1 MAMDRRDPAD
11 ERVDVVPTTA
21 TRAQWD
27 AFAQECGSS
36 FWSARRGHRM
46 WQWKFHARYRT
57 RLLDILVTRGGERY
71 KVGQCAVGIGR
82 RFRVFSD
89 GIQLRRGYETVW
101 QAAMAGVLAELGPGR
116 YVYGS
121 FWSTEPPR
129 EAGLAGLHCVETV
142 MSRPLAVEVVEL
154 GRWPCWEAYAKAVS
168 KNIIRNIRK
177 ASAHT
182 PGLAHSVRNGVRS
195 LGHIPLLLPL
205 RASMYARKSVWF
217 SGTRAFGNYVLRLV
231 SLRRYVA
238 THVAWSGR
246 TPVAAISTVSFG
258 GNLYYTDGGSSR
270 ALPGGGWTLVMRVLE
285 DHWRATPTGR
295 FMLGYSDLVADFPEG
310 QWVSPVRYRQDCR
323 VSAIRTSIVVF
334 DYRLAGSAPRPIP
347 NLLFERTVPAF
358 EGIEEQPGKVQSYGH
373 RGRDRQPVADCGCE
387 LDGADENKRSEQPAE
402 AEAG

>member
-21 TRAQWD
+21 TRGQWD

-89 GIQLRRGYETVW
+89 GLQLRRGYETVW
-101 QAAMAGVLAELGPGR
+101 PSAMAGVLAELGPGR

-129 EAGLAGLHCVETV
+129 EAALAGLHCVETV

-154 GRWPCWEAYAKAVS
+154 GRWPCWDAYAKAVS

-177 ASAHT
+177 ASAQN
-182 PGLAHSVRNGVRS
+182 PGLAHSVRNGLQS

-205 RASMYARKSVWF
+205 RASMYARKSIWF
-217 SGTRAFGNYVLRLV
+217 SGTRAFGNYVLRVL

-285 DHWRATPTGR
+285 NHWRATPTGR
-295 FMLGYSDLVADFPEG
+295 FMLGYTDLVADFPEG
-310 QWVSPVRYRQDCR
+310 RWISPVPYRQDCR

-334 DYRLAGSAPRPIP
+334 DYALASSAPRPVP
-347 NLLFERTVPAF
+347 NLLLERTVPAF
-358 EGIEEQPGKVQSYGH
+358 EGIAEQPREVQRCRP
-373 RGRDRQPVADCGCE
+373 RGRDRQPVADFGCE
-387 LDGADENKRSEQPAE
+387 LDGADEKKRSEQPAE
-402 AEAG
+402 VEAG

>member
-1 MAMDRRDPAD
+1 
-11 ERVDVVPTTA
+11 
-21 TRAQWD
+21 
-27 AFAQECGSS
+27 
-36 FWSARRGHRM
+36 M

-57 RLLDILVTRGGERY
+57 RLLDILVTRGDERY

-89 GIQLRRGYETVW
+89 GLQLRRGYETVW
-101 QAAMAGVLAELGPGR
+101 PSAMAGVLAELGPGR

-129 EAGLAGLHCVETV
+129 EVGLAQLHSVKTV

-177 ASAHT
+177 ASAQN
-182 PGLAHSVRNGVRS
+182 PGLAHSVRNGLQS

-205 RASMYARKSVWF
+205 RASMYARKSIWF
-217 SGTRAFGNYVLRLV
+217 SGTRALANYALRV
-231 SLRRYVA
+231 ISLRRYVA

-258 GNLYYTDGGSSR
+258 GNLYYMDGGSSR

-285 DHWRATPTGR
+285 NHWRATPTGR
-295 FMLGYSDLVADFPEG
+295 FMLGYSDLVADFPAG
-310 QWVSPVRYRQDCR
+310 KWISPVRYRQDCR

-334 DYRLAGSAPRPIP
+334 DYRLASSAQRPIP
-347 NLLFERTVPAF
+347 DLLLERTVPAF
-358 EGIEEQPGKVQSYGH
+358 EGIEEQPGELQSCGP

-387 LDGADENKRSEQPAE
+387 LDGADENKRSEQPSE